1 MKGQNILV
9 CDTTG
14 LTDLFD
20 RVILATGTSNRQ
32 TRALAKNVHDKVK
45 QGGGEV
51 FGSEGEDTGEWVL
64 VDCGDAVVHILQ
76 PAIREYY
83 RLEDIWGEKPL
94 SLASVVAAF
103 RRTKAPVKRKPTARK
118 PIAEKPA
125 KGASPQAA
133 KTEAP
138 QKPAKTTAGKKTSA
152 PVTKKPAAKKPA
164 TKKPAAE
171 KSAARPSA
179 VKKSRS
185 KAAPAK
191 KAAAKKAP
199 AKKKP

>member
-45 QGGGEV
+45 KGGGDV

-83 RLEDIWGEKPL
+83 RLEDIWGEKQLP
-94 SLASVVAAF
+94 LASVVAAF

-133 KTEAP
+133 ETEAP
-138 QKPAKTTAGKKTSA
+138 KKPAKPTTGKKTSA
-152 PVTKKPAAKKPA
+152 PVTIKPAAKKPAAKKPA
-164 TKKPAAE
+164 TE
-171 KSAARPSA
+171 KSVAKSSA
-179 VKKSRS
+179 VKKPSS